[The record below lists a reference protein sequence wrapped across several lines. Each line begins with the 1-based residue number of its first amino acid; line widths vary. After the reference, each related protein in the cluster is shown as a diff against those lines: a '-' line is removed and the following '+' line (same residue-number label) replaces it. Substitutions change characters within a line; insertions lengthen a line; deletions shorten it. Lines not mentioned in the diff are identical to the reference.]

1 MEKQGNA
8 RGQESH
14 LDMVGSP
21 PHYLA
26 DPSGVECIEIIE
38 QMNSTVLANT
48 VRYLWRYLHKW
59 NAPEDCD
66 KAIWYIRRFWNGP
79 GIGSPCSD
87 AATSEPFLKWLH
99 GTTPSL
105 ASAAIIVIVS
115 IDSGRCHRGDA
126 SMMVL
131 LGIVER
137 VREEAASVPKEG

>member
-8 RGQESH
+8 RGQESR

-66 KAIWYIRRFWNGP
+66 KAIWYIRRFWGGP
-79 GIGSPCSD
+79 GLKSPRSD
-87 AATSEPFLKWLH
+87 AWESEPFVKWRH

-105 ASAAIIVIVS
+105 ASAAITMIVL

-126 SMMVL
+126 SMMAL
-131 LGIVER
+131 MDIVEQMR
-137 VREEAASVPKEG
+137 KEAASVPAKG